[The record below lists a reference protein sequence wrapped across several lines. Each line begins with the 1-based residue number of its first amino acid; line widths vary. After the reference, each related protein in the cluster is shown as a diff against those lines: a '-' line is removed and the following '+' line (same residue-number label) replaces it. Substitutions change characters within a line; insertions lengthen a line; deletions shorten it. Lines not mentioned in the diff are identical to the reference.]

1 MSTKQTLVIAE
12 KPSVAKSIAAVLNA
26 TNRKDGYLE
35 GSGFL
40 VSWCVGHLVE
50 LADASTYEERYGKW
64 SLADLPILP
73 EHWRYVITPDTK
85 KQFDTLKQLMGRAD
99 VESLVCATDAGRE
112 GELIFRLVY
121 EQAKCKKPVK
131 RLWISSMEDS
141 AIREGFEHL
150 RPSADYDNLY
160 RAALCRAR
168 ADWLVGI
175 NATRLFSC
183 LYHRTL
189 NIGRVMT
196 PTLALIVQREADID
210 AFKPTPFYTVT
221 LGLSDFTVTG
231 ERLTDKAQAEVV
243 QAACMAADAATVKSV
258 ERKEKTEK
266 PPTLYDLTTL
276 QREANRLLGFTA
288 QQTLD
293 YLQSLYEKKLA
304 TYPRTDSRYLTSDM
318 AQSLPVLVNTV
329 AKAMPFASGVAVY
342 CNPAQVINDAKV
354 SDHHAIIP
362 TQGVKDADLS
372 GLPAGERSLL
382 SLIAARLL
390 CAVGQPYAYAET
402 AVLVECAGY
411 EFKAKGRAVL
421 NPGFKELDGRY
432 RDTLKNKPE
441 PDKEKETKALPVLA
455 EGQSCEV
462 VTAGIKEG
470 KTTPPAHFTEDSLLA
485 AMETAGAGEM
495 PEDAERK
502 GLGTPATRAGILEKL
517 IKVGFLERKKVKK
530 TTHLMPTHEG
540 VALITVLPEQ
550 IQSPSMTA
558 EWEHQLKEIER
569 GEASPEAFLC
579 EISAMLKDLTSHYEA
594 VKDAAVLFPSKKES
608 LGKCP
613 RCGGSVVEL
622 KKGFVCENRD
632 CGFAIW
638 KESKFFTAKKKKP
651 TAAFVTEL
659 LASGRARLSGCYSEK
674 SGKTYDAV
682 VVLDD
687 DGGKYV
693 NFKLE
698 FASGGK
704 SK

>member
-1 MSTKQTLVIAE
+1 MTEHKLVIAE

-50 LADASTYEERYGKW
+50 LADASTYEERYAKW
-64 SLADLPILP
+64 ALSDLPILP
-73 EHWRYVITPDTK
+73 EHWKYVITPDTK
-85 KQFDTLKQLMGRAD
+85 KQFDILKQLMGRED
-99 VESLVCATDAGRE
+99 VTSLVCATDAGRE

-121 EQAKCKKPVK
+121 EQAKCKKPVE

-141 AIREGFEHL
+141 AIRKGFEHL
-150 RPSADYDNLY
+150 RPAADYENLY

-196 PTLALIVQREADID
+196 PTLALIVKREADID
-210 AFKPTPFYTVT
+210 AFRPAPFYTVT
-221 LGLSDFTVTG
+221 LGLSDFAATG
-231 ERLTDKAQAEVV
+231 ERLTDKAQAEAV
-243 QAACMAADAATVKSV
+243 QAACIEANTTTVKSV

-266 PPTLYDLTTL
+266 PPALYDLTTL

-318 AQSLPVLVNTV
+318 AGSLPVLVNAI
-329 AKAMPFASGVAVY
+329 AKAMPFVSGVAVR

-362 TQGVKDADLS
+362 TQGVKDTDLA

-382 SLIAARLL
+382 HLIAARLL

-402 AVLVECAGY
+402 AVVVECAGY

-421 NPGFKELDGRY
+421 NPGWKELDGHY

-441 PDKEKETKALPVLA
+441 RDKEKEAKALPVLNQ
-455 EGQSCEV
+455 GQSFDV

-485 AMETAGAGEM
+485 AMETAGAADA

-517 IKVGFLERKKVKK
+517 IKVGFLERKRVKK
-530 TTHLMPTHEG
+530 ATHLMPTHAG

-569 GEASPEAFLC
+569 GVVEPDVFLDG
-579 EISAMLKDLTSHYEA
+579 ITAMLKDLIEHYEA
-594 VKDAAVLFPSKKES
+594 VKDASILFPSDKES

-638 KESKFFTAKKKKP
+638 KESRFFAAKKKKP

-659 LASGRARLSGCYSEK
+659 LASGQAKLTGCYSEK

-682 VVLDD
+682 VVLED

-698 FASGGK
+698 FEGGGK
-704 SK
+704 KHK

>member
-1 MSTKQTLVIAE
+1 MTEHKLVIAE

-50 LADASTYEERYGKW
+50 LADASTYEERYAKW
-64 SLADLPILP
+64 VLSDLPILP
-73 EHWRYVITPDTK
+73 EHWKYVITLDTK
-85 KQFDTLKQLMGRAD
+85 KQFDILEQLMARDD
-99 VESLVCATDAGRE
+99 VTSLVCATDAGRE

-121 EQAKCKKPVK
+121 EQAKCKKPVE

-141 AIREGFEHL
+141 AIRKGFEHL
-150 RPSADYDNLY
+150 RPAADYENLY

-221 LGLSDFTVTG
+221 LGLSDFAATG
-231 ERLTDKAQAEVV
+231 ERLTDKAQAEAV
-243 QAACMAADAATVKSV
+243 QAACMEADTATVKSV
-258 ERKEKTEK
+258 ECKEKTEK
-266 PPTLYDLTTL
+266 PPALYDLTTL

-318 AQSLPVLVNTV
+318 AGSLPVLVNAI
-329 AKAMPFASGVAVY
+329 AKAMPFVSGVAVH
-342 CNPAQVINDAKV
+342 CNPVQVINDAKV

-362 TQGVKDADLS
+362 TQGVKDTDLA

-382 SLIAARLL
+382 HLIAARLL

-402 AVLVECAGY
+402 AVVVECAGY

-421 NPGFKELDGRY
+421 NPGWKELDGHY

-441 PDKEKETKALPVLA
+441 LDKEKEAKALPVLNQ
-455 EGQSCEV
+455 GQSFDV

-517 IKVGFLERKKVKK
+517 IKVGFLERKRVKK
-530 TTHLMPTHEG
+530 ATHLMPTHAG

-558 EWEHQLKEIER
+558 EWEHQLKEIEH
-569 GEASPEAFLC
+569 GVVEPDVFLDG
-579 EISAMLKDLTSHYEA
+579 ITAMLKDLIKHYEV
-594 VKDAAVLFPSKKES
+594 VKDASILFPSDKES

-632 CGFAIW
+632 CGFSIW

-659 LASGRARLSGCYSEK
+659 LASGRAKLPGCYSEK
-674 SGKTYDAV
+674 TGKTYNAV

-698 FASGGK
+698 FEGGGK
-704 SK
+704 K

>member
-64 SLADLPILP
+64 SLTDLPILP

-85 KQFDTLKQLMGRAD
+85 KQFDTLKQLMERED
-99 VESLVCATDAGRE
+99 VASLVCATDAGRE

-221 LGLSDFTVTG
+221 LGLSDFAATG

-243 QAACMAADAATVKSV
+243 QAACMAADSATVKSV

-266 PPTLYDLTTL
+266 PLALYDLTTL

-342 CNPAQVINDAKV
+342 CNPAQVINDTKV

-441 PDKEKETKALPVLA
+441 PDKEKEAKALPLLA
-455 EGQSCEV
+455 KGQSFEV